1 MINRKC
7 VECGNVCNWGFF
19 VSIES
24 LSQKNVNFLFI
35 LSATKIIFLFSFVG
49 AKIKIILL
57 TNFDFWLIW
66 TKKHRKHVKTAYS
79 LK

>member
-1 MINRKC
+1 
-7 VECGNVCNWGFF
+7 VCIWDFF
-19 VSIES
+19 VSIER

-49 AKIKIILL
+49 VKIKIVLL
-57 TNFDFWLIW
+57 INFDFWLIW
-66 TKKHRKHVKTAYS
+66 TKKHRKHVKIAYS